1 MNSNGQKLRWFR
13 KQNSFS
19 QRYIASLVGRDY
31 RTISSY
37 ETGRNRMPQ
46 EVVDYLNKQFKLD
59 LKYDNKNSCKVT
71 KKGFKNKNTK
81 VSVIDAH
88 SNKAHVATSVLKDIM
103 VKLQN
108 LVAYLNG

>member
-59 LKYDNKNSCKVT
+59 LKYDNKNSCKI
-71 KKGFKNKNTK
+71 KHAKHSSANT
-81 VSVIDAH
+81 SSRIYSGH
-88 SNKAHVATSVLKDIM
+88 YRRCSSRS
-103 VKLQN
+103 
-108 LVAYLNG
+108 

>member
-46 EVVDYLNKQFKLD
+46 EVVDCLNKQFRLD
-59 LKYDNKNSCKVT
+59 LKYDSKNSCKT
-71 KKGFKNKNTK
+71 SKKSLKNKNTK
-81 VSVIDAH
+81 VSAVDAPI
-88 SNKAHVATSVLKDIM
+88 NKTHVASSVLKDIM